1 MSLTVSQVAK
11 LAKVS
16 VRTLHHYDEIG
27 LLRPSGRSQAGYR
40 LYEDEDLQRLQ
51 QVLFFKELDF
61 PLEEIARLM
70 GDPAFD
76 LRSALQMQRKLLSQR
91 ADRVQAL
98 IRAVDAALDSLQ
110 KGTAMTKEEMF
121 EVFGDFDPAK
131 YEDEARER
139 WGNSEA
145 YKESAR
151 RTARYT
157 KNDWMKIKTEG
168 EQLQQAMAAQLAAG
182 RAPTDPVVLELAE
195 QHRAYI
201 TRWFYPC
208 SYELHR
214 GLGELYV
221 NDPRFT
227 ANIDKVRPGLAQFTR
242 EAFRANAERAA
253 LNGGRGTR

>member
-1 MSLTVSQVAK
+1 MSLTVSQVAR
-11 LAKVS
+11 LAGVS

-27 LLRPSGRSQAGYR
+27 LLAPSGRSEAGYR
-40 LYEDEDLQRLQ
+40 LYEQPDLQRLQ
-51 QVLFFKELDF
+51 QVLFFKELGF
-61 PLEEIARLM
+61 PLEEIARIVR
-70 GDPAFD
+70 DPAFD
-76 LRSALQMQRKLLSQR
+76 LRAALLMQRRLLTER
-91 ADRVQAL
+91 ASRVQAL
-98 IRAVDAALDSLQ
+98 IRAVDAALDSFE

-139 WGNSEA
+139 WGDSEA

-157 KNDWMKIKTEG
+157 KKDWEQIKAEG
-168 EQLQQAMAAQLAAG
+168 DQIQRELAAHLEAG
-182 RAPTDPVVLELAE
+182 RAPTDPAVMAVAE
-195 QHRAYI
+195 RHRAYI
-201 TRWFYPC
+201 GRWFYPC

-227 ANIDKVRPGLAQFTR
+227 ATFDKVRPGLAEFTR
-242 EAFRANAERAA
+242 DAFRANAERAS
-253 LNGGRGTR
+253 R